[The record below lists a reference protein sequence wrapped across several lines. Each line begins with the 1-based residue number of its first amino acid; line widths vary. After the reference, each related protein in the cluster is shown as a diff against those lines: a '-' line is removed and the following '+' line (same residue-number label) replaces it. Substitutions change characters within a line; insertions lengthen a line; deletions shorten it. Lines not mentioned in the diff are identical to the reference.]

1 MKQLEMNFDKED
13 SFKKE
18 LSSLINKY
26 SLESKSSTPDFILA
40 DYLINCLASWDKTQI
55 NRQRWYSDDMK

>member
-1 MKQLEMNFDKED
+1 MKQLEMIFEKED

-26 SLESKSSTPDFILA
+26 SLESKSGTPDFILA
-40 DYLINCLASWDKTQI
+40 DYLVTCLESWDKTQV